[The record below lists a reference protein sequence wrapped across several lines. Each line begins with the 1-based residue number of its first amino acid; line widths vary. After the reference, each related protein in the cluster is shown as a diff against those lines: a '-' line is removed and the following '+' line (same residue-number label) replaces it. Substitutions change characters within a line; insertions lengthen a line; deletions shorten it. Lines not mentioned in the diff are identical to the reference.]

1 MLLALRQNN
10 LAGKVKFIGF
20 DASPPLLEAVRN
32 GEIQGLIAQDPSGMG
47 YKAVQTMVK
56 HLKGEKVPDY
66 IDTGC
71 KLITKTTLP

>member
-1 MLLALRQNN
+1 
-10 LAGKVKFIGF
+10 
-20 DASPPLLEAVRN
+20 
-32 GEIQGLIAQDPSGMG
+32 MG

-71 KLITKTTLP
+71 KLITKENMPDPSGTGASPVL